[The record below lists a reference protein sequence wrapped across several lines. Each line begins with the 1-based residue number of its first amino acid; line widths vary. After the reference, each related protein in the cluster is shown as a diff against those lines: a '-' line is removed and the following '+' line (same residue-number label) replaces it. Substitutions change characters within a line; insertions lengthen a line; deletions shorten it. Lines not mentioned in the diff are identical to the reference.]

1 VGAFSGQG
9 KSDMSPPFTID
20 EFLQVFQD
28 YNLAIWPKQVFAY
41 ALGLVALLAAFSRR
55 DDASRL
61 AFAALAVL
69 WTFVGIGYHLMFFAQ
84 INPLAPV
91 FAGFFVVQAILLV
104 ASAIRPGDLGLRIG
118 WNLRSVAGLSCIL
131 YAVVIYPILGIRA
144 GHGGMAGPMFGV
156 APCPTTI
163 FTLGILMIARGR
175 WVIWLSI
182 IPVLWSLVGLA
193 AAVQLGIPED
203 LGLPVAG
210 AVLIAVLAKL
220 RDRDAM
226 AGPESSPTR
235 PAG

>member
-1 VGAFSGQG
+1 MPGQG
-9 KSDMSPPFTID
+9 KSDMSPPFTIE
-20 EFLQVFQD
+20 EFLQVFHD
-28 YNLAIWPKQVFAY
+28 YNLAIWPAQVFAY
-41 ALGLVALLAAFSRR
+41 ALGLVALVAAFTRR
-55 DDASRL
+55 DDAPRL

-69 WTFVGIGYHLMFFAQ
+69 WTFVGIVYHLIFFAR

-118 WNLRSVAGLSCIL
+118 SNFRSVAGLSCIL
-131 YAVVIYPILGIRA
+131 YAVMIYPILGIRA

-175 WVIWLSI
+175 WVVWLAVV
-182 IPVLWSLVGLA
+182 PVLWSLVGLA

-210 AVLIAVLAKL
+210 AVLVAVLAT
-220 RDRDAM
+220 RRNRDATS
-226 AGPESSPTR
+226 GPESRPTAR
-235 PAG
+235 AE

>member
-1 VGAFSGQG
+1 
-9 KSDMSPPFTID
+9 MSPPFTIE

-28 YNLAIWPKQVFAY
+28 YNLAIWPAQVFAY
-41 ALGLVALLAAFSRR
+41 ALGLVALIAAFSRR
-55 DDASRL
+55 DDSPRI

-69 WTFVGIGYHLMFFAQ
+69 WAFVGIGYHLMFFAR

-91 FAGFFVVQAILLV
+91 FAGFFVAQAGLLV
-104 ASAIRPGDLGLRIG
+104 ASAIQPGDLGLRIG

-131 YAVVIYPILGIRA
+131 YAVGIYPLLGIRA

-163 FTLGILMIARGR
+163 FTLGILMVARGR
-175 WVIWLSI
+175 WVVWLSV

-193 AAVQLGIPED
+193 AALQLGIPED

-210 AVLIAVLAKL
+210 AVLIAVLATL

-226 AGPESSPTR
+226 SGSKTIPTR
-235 PAG
+235 RAE